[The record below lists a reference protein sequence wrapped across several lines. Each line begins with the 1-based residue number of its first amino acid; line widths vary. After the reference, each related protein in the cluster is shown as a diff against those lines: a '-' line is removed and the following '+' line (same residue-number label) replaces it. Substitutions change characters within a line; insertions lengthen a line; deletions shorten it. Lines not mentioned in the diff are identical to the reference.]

1 MEDFDAYRAAC
12 ANRMRRLERYKK
24 ARSFCSLET
33 DEPTSSAS
41 VSPTADA
48 PRADGSST
56 FDMIREKMFSLME
69 NDMTLLKQ
77 LLQLGDQI
85 SEIKKER
92 LRRTM
97 SQNSLEYDEEDEKE
111 DKFDSDQ
118 HGFSASMSAVT
129 NLYVDDER
137 PQFFSRQN
145 SVLRIP
151 IPPRSSNRFGPRRII
166 RRPSDVLPRQQTN
179 NIRSLHVNSDDSDCS
194 SSGSKT
200 HSPTS
205 SVSNSST
212 LILPQK
218 TTKNRSSNSSIDSGI
233 RDEQL
238 TPSPTFES
246 VVI

>member
-1 MEDFDAYRAAC
+1 
-12 ANRMRRLERYKK
+12 
-24 ARSFCSLET
+24 
-33 DEPTSSAS
+33 
-41 VSPTADA
+41 
-48 PRADGSST
+48 
-56 FDMIREKMFSLME
+56 MIREKMFSLME

-151 IPPRSSNRFGPRRII
+151 IPPRSSNRFGPRRVI
-166 RRPSDVLPRQQTN
+166 RRPSDILPRHQSN
-179 NIRSLHVNSDDSDCS
+179 NIRTLHVNSDDSDS
-194 SSGSKT
+194 GSTGSKT
-200 HSPTS
+200 HSPSS
-205 SVSNSST
+205 SVSNAST
-212 LILPQK
+212 LILPSK

-233 RDEQL
+233 RDEDQM